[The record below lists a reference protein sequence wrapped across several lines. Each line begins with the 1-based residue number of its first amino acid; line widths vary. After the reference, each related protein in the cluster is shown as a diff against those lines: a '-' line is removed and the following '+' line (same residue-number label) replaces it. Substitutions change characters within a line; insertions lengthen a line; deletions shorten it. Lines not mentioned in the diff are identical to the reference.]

1 MTPLP
6 MWFVRVLSQL
16 KNSSAEKPIG
26 FATRRKAERGHVQ
39 MRKEGLAIVF
49 AVKLKEAAGDS
60 AFSDKACQLLR
71 LG

>member
-1 MTPLP
+1 
-6 MWFVRVLSQL
+6 MWFVRVLSLL
-16 KNSSAEKPIG
+16 KDSSAEKPIG
-26 FATRRKAERGHVQ
+26 FARRNLTTTERGHLQ

-60 AFSDKACQLLR
+60 AFSDKACQFLR